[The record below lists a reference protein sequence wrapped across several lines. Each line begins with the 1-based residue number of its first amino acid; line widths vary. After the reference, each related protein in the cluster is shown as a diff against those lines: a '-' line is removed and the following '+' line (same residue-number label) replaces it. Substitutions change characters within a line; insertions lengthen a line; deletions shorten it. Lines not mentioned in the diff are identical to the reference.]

1 VPLPPPWST
10 LQGRMVDGLLSE
22 PRRTFVQLLEFDGED
37 LRGSPLTARKE
48 VLAWLPGGWSA
59 GIALNAHYEAEGAIV
74 YPACSAARHRV
85 EAPGIPV
92 SGQPRRLLAEGQ
104 DPSSTGSHARSQ
116 GGMELVKGLLE
127 DSSCAALIQR
137 EPGHSW
143 RRWPPNGVEAKCPL
157 QAVSWLLWLA
167 APLSG
172 DMPARRFPRRGP
184 HPHAD

>member
-127 DSSCAALIQR
+127 RLIV
-137 EPGHSW
+137 
-143 RRWPPNGVEAKCPL
+143 RRFNSTGAGT
-157 QAVSWLLWLA
+157 LL
-167 APLSG
+167 APLAPQRCRG
-172 DMPARRFPRRGP
+172 EMPPTGRVLAPMARRATER
-184 HPHAD
+184 